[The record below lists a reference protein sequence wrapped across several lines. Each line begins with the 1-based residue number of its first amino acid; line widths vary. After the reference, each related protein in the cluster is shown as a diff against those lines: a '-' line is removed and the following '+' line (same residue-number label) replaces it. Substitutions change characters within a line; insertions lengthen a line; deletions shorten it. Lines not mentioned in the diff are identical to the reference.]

1 MIKALV
7 IGSIALLLTGCAARS
22 RDRVD
27 LGFLEGY
34 ARNAENGLTRS
45 RAVNGI
51 RTTVSLVPPV
61 VGALREWKRSTDTC
75 GPALDQLIDQH
86 NDQLSFVLNLAA
98 DGEHAQ
104 GDVMYAGV
112 TDLESYKQQA
122 FNLNFSWDQYVELRC
137 GDQRY
142 APVLSTLENT
152 YGLTHDRNVVLVFA
166 PPTTGD
172 SAFYASETLDL
183 VVHDAWFGTGSQHFK
198 FQRADLQKVPAP
210 TL

>member
-1 MIKALV
+1 MRKTAF
-7 IGSIALLLTGCAARS
+7 IGLIVLIFAGCVART
-22 RDRVD
+22 RDHVD

-34 ARNAENGLTRS
+34 TRKAENGLTRA
-45 RAVNGI
+45 RTVNGI
-51 RTTVSLVPPV
+51 RTTVSLIPPAI
-61 VGALREWKRSTDTC
+61 GALRELKGATDSC
-75 GPALDQLIDQH
+75 GPGLAQLIALHD
-86 NDQLSFVLNLAA
+86 DQLSFVLNLAA

-112 TDLESYKQQA
+112 NDAESYKRQA

-142 APVLSTLENT
+142 VPVLSTLENT
-152 YGLTHDRNVVLVFA
+152 YGLTQDRNVILVFA
-166 PPTTGD
+166 PPLASD

-183 VVHDAWFGTGSQHFK
+183 VVHDEWFGTGSQHFK

-210 TL
+210 TI